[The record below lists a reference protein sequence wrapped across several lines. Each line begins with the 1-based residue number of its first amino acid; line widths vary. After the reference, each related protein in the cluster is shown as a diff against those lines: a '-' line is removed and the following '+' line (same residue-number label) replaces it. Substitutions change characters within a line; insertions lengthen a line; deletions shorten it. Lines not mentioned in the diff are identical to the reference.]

1 MNKFLQ
7 TSIFI
12 VAIVLIGSA
21 LLLIVNTK
29 SIVTD
34 QTRDSTVVVVQIDS
48 AGQTLSKQITT
59 SVSPAKPC
67 ETCVQKSYETAMG
80 YFGLAGL
87 LLAVAFLLP
96 RIKSM
101 NIGGNSIEV
110 KEEALRELNAQ
121 QNASVGVGGKGE
133 TLLGDS
139 RPKNQARETIE
150 TNKGHYNNDPQK
162 DKWGGKP
169 IAKGREL
176 YAEVKKLGESGYY
189 SIDLIVQ
196 SLNPK
201 GNPLTGFVAFHLHPS
216 FANPNPVINVVKGK
230 ATLNLTAYGSFT
242 VGAVCDNGQTKLEID
257 LEKIAGVDD
266 NFKNS

>member
-1 MNKFLQ
+1 MNNFFQ

-12 VAIVLIGSA
+12 LAAILILSA

-29 SIVTD
+29 STVTD
-34 QTRDSTVVVVQIDS
+34 RASDSIVVVVQIDS
-48 AGQTLSKQITT
+48 AGIALKKETT
-59 SVSPAKPC
+59 TTVNSPKTC
-67 ETCVQKSYETAMG
+67 EDCVQKSYDTGIG

-87 LLAVAFLLP
+87 LLVIAFLLP
-96 RIKSM
+96 RIKSI

-150 TNKGHYNNDPQK
+150 TNKGYYNNDPQK

-176 YAEVKKLGESGYY
+176 YAEVKKLGDSGYY

-257 LEKIAGVDD
+257 LEKISGVDD

>member
-1 MNKFLQ
+1 MNNFLQ

-12 VAIVLIGSA
+12 LSVVLIVTA
-21 LLLIVNTK
+21 LSLILNTN

-34 QTRDSTVVVVQIDS
+34 RTIDSTVVVQVDS
-48 AGQTLSKQITT
+48 AGIALKKQTTT
-59 SVSPAKPC
+59 TVTSPKPC
-67 ETCVQKSYETAMG
+67 EDCVQKFYETAMG
-80 YFGLAGL
+80 YFGLSGL

-96 RIKSM
+96 RIKSI

-110 KEEALRELNAQ
+110 KEEALREVNAQ
-121 QNASVGVGGKGE
+121 QTASVGVGGKGE

-150 TNKGHYNNDPQK
+150 TNKGYYNNDPQK

-176 YAEVKKLGESGYY
+176 NAEVKKLGDSGYY

-257 LEKIAGVDD
+257 LEKIKGVDD